1 MKHLKTARFSPYQI
15 FIGVLVKLPEIVKNV
30 CKAILRHIT
39 EALMAVTFAGM
50 FIAVQAFESGDINCI
65 TTLLIVTA
73 LGVLLV
79 TLVKIKILEAK
90 KDR

>member
-15 FIGVLVKLPEIVKNV
+15 FIGVLVKLPEIAKNV
-30 CKAILRHIT
+30 CKAIIKHVT

-50 FIAVQAFESGDINCI
+50 FVALQAFDNGDINCI
-65 TTLLIVTA
+65 TALLIVTA

-79 TLVKIKILEAK
+79 VLLKIKILEK
-90 KDR
+90 R